1 MPAAE
6 HSRTALPTDGC
17 QAGEAARV
25 IIAAARRRNRHR
37 TTRISVLLAAV
48 TIILMLVSV
57 SVGDF
62 PVALAD
68 MPGAVFGYGS
78 PDATF
83 AVQQLRLPRTICCEL
98 VGVAFGMSGAVL
110 QSTVRNELASPDVIG
125 ITAGASTGAVLTI
138 VVVGGSATALSLA
151 ALGGA
156 FGAAALIYLLAYR
169 SGVQGYRLIL
179 VGIGVA
185 AGLGA
190 LTSYLILQ
198 ADIEELRRANLWLV
212 GSLNGRTWEQ
222 VGPLA
227 VGVAVS
233 LPAIL
238 LLARGLRGLQLGDDA
253 ARSIGVRVEPVR
265 AGLVF
270 AAVTLAAVG
279 TAAAGPVAFVA
290 FVSAP
295 VARRLVGTGDVAL
308 LSSGLTG
315 ALLLTLSDLVAREAL
330 GSVELP
336 VGVVTGILGAPYLV
350 WLLTRTNRV
359 GAGA

>member
-1 MPAAE
+1 
-6 HSRTALPTDGC
+6 
-17 QAGEAARV
+17 V
-25 IIAAARRRNRHR
+25 
-37 TTRISVLLAAV
+37 VLASV
-48 TIILMLVSV
+48 TIVVALISV

-62 PVALAD
+62 PVALTD
-68 MPGAVFGYGS
+68 VPRAVFGFGP

-83 AVQQLRLPRTICCEL
+83 VVQQLRLPRIICGVL
-98 VGVAFGMSGAVL
+98 VGASFGMSGAVL
-110 QSTVRNELASPDVIG
+110 QSILRNELASPDVIG
-125 ITAGASTGAVLTI
+125 IASGASAGAVLMI
-138 VVVGGSATALSLA
+138 VVVGGNATALSLA
-151 ALGGA
+151 ALGGG
-156 FGAAALIYLLAYR
+156 FAAAVLIYLLAYR

-212 GSLNGRTWEQ
+212 GSLNGRTWAE

-227 VGVAVS
+227 FGVAAS
-233 LPAIL
+233 TPPIL
-238 LLARGLRGLQLGDDA
+238 LLAGGLSGLQLGDDTA
-253 ARSIGVRVEPVR
+253 KSIGVRVEPVR
-265 AGLVF
+265 AGLVV
-270 AAVTLAAVG
+270 AAVALAAFG

-290 FVSAP
+290 FVAAP

-308 LSSGLTG
+308 LPSALTG

-336 VGVVTGILGAPYLV
+336 VGVLTGILGAPYLV

-359 GAGA
+359 GEGA